1 MAVKSGSEK
10 AARLRSKI
18 ASLRYGRGSQSA
30 KIIAVTGA
38 HGKSTVVK
46 LIAEVLREGGLKVV
60 EMVAASDAEHSFETD
75 PFLLHRRLVDVSRQ
89 GYDYV
94 VLEVHAALVASQAIP
109 TVTIDTLVATGDSPE
124 LAAFSAVPVR
134 RAVLPC
140 GLQPPAGVEHHN
152 LMTYGTQDDADMKI
166 VARQLYRK
174 GTELS
179 LVIDQHTELE
189 VASYLVGEANAI
201 NIATALATA
210 YVIGVDIAKFAE
222 GLARVE
228 RVMGNYDYLA
238 TGAPYA
244 VAVDRGG
251 TLEALPTL
259 LESARQLAKRRLIVA
274 LDMPLTTEELARLYK
289 HTDRLIAVA
298 DTTPVEVDQAADH
311 EEAAFVA
318 VRGAKRDDLVLLVGP
333 RYAVYNEQG
342 RPVIE
347 GTIGVWHE

>member
-75 PFLLHRRLVDVSRQ
+75 PFLLHRRVVDASRQ

-94 VLEVHAALVASQAIP
+94 ILEVHAALVKSHAIP
-109 TVTIDTLVATGDSPE
+109 TLTIDTLVATGDSPE
-124 LAAFSAVPVR
+124 LAAFSDMSVR

-140 GLQPPAGVEHHN
+140 GLQPPIGVEHHN
-152 LMTYGTQDDADMKI
+152 MMTYGTHDDADMKI